1 MRRAGC
7 ILVGP
12 RLLSQTHLPFPNS
25 QRNTACAPVGTRP
38 VPEERG
44 TRNGNRNSFCQILA
58 AGTVGIFCSSCKPRE
73 HTRSFPLP
81 QLLRANRNTTNPFI
95 QTVNTEANV
104 RDQRTLLAAALV
116 SARRSHSTRS
126 STSASRAPRCRPF
139 ATGNRHVCLLR
150 DVTFIK

>member
-12 RLLSQTHLPFPNS
+12 RLLSQTHLLFPSS
-25 QRNTACAPVGTRP
+25 QRNTACALLGTRP
-38 VPEERG
+38 EQRRPG
-44 TRNGNRNSFCQILA
+44 TRNRAEQNRT
-58 AGTVGIFCSSCKPRE
+58 AGIVGIFCSYCEPRE
-73 HTRSFPLP
+73 QSRSFPAVH
-81 QLLRANRNTTNPFI
+81 LLRANRNTTNPFI